1 VSRPFQPGHSVRGG
15 GPAGVR
21 NKLHAG
27 FLADL
32 QREWQQHGAAV
43 VKILR
48 TCHPVEFARLI
59 AGTLPKEFVVESTL
73 ADIGDDELDVMI
85 ERLRAQLRAE
95 GKQPILIEGKT
106 IEHEHTRPSA
116 GEDGGNAGESGSR
129 ARAEKGT
136 E

>member
-1 VSRPFQPGHSVRGG
+1 MSRLFQPGHSIRGG
-15 GPAGVR
+15 RPAGVR

-32 QREWQQHGAAV
+32 QREWEEHGPAV

-48 TCHPVEFARLI
+48 TCHPVEFVRLI

-85 ERLRAQLRAE
+85 ERLRAQLRTE

-106 IEHEHTRPSA
+106 IEYEPTGNPA
-116 GEDGGNAGESGSR
+116 TEDGGNADASGSR
-129 ARAEKGT
+129 TRAKTGT

>member
-1 VSRPFQPGHSVRGG
+1 MTLFKPGHSIRGG
-15 GPAGVR
+15 RPAGVR

-32 QREWQQHGAAV
+32 QREWEQHGAAV

-73 ADIGDDELDVMI
+73 AEIGDDELDAMI
-85 ERLRAQLRAE
+85 ERMRAQLHAE

-106 IEHEHTRPSA
+106 IEHEPAGNPA

-129 ARAEKGT
+129 TRAKKNAE
-136 E
+136 

>member
-1 VSRPFQPGHSVRGG
+1 MTLFKPGHSIRGG
-15 GPAGVR
+15 RPAGVR

-85 ERLRAQLRAE
+85 ERLRAQLRTE

-106 IEHEHTRPSA
+106 IEHEPTGNPA
-116 GEDGGNAGESGSR
+116 AEDGGNANESGGRTR
-129 ARAEKGT
+129 AKKGT

>member
-1 VSRPFQPGHSVRGG
+1 VSRPFQAGHSIRGG
-15 GPAGVR
+15 RPAGVR

-32 QREWQQHGAAV
+32 QREWEQHGAAV

-59 AGTLPKEFVVESTL
+59 GGTLPKEFVVESTL
-73 ADIGDDELDVMI
+73 TDIGDDELDAMI
-85 ERLRAQLRAE
+85 ERMRAQLRAE

-106 IEHEHTRPSA
+106 IDYEPTGNPAE
-116 GEDGGNAGESGSR
+116 EDGGNAGESGSR
-129 ARAEKGT
+129 TRAKKNA
-136 E
+136 

>member
-1 VSRPFQPGHSVRGG
+1 VSRLFHPGHSIRGG
-15 GPAGVR
+15 RPAGVR

-32 QREWQQHGAAV
+32 QREWEHHGAAV

-73 ADIGDDELDVMI
+73 ADIGDDELDAMI
-85 ERLRAQLRAE
+85 ERMRAQLRAE
-95 GKQPILIEGKT
+95 GKEPILIEGKT
-106 IEHEHTRPSA
+106 IEHEPTGNPA
-116 GEDGGNAGESGSR
+116 GEGCGNAGKGGSR
-129 ARAEKGT
+129 TRAEKSA

>member
-1 VSRPFQPGHSVRGG
+1 VSRQFQPGHSIRGG
-15 GPAGVR
+15 RPAGVR

-32 QREWQQHGAAV
+32 QREWEQHGAAV

-73 ADIGDDELDVMI
+73 AEIGDDELDAMI
-85 ERLRAQLRAE
+85 ERMRAQLRAE

-106 IEHEHTRPSA
+106 IEHEPTGNPA

-129 ARAEKGT
+129 TRAKKNAE
-136 E
+136 

>member
-1 VSRPFQPGHSVRGG
+1 VSRQFQPGHSIRGG
-15 GPAGVR
+15 RPAGVR

-32 QREWQQHGAAV
+32 QREWEQHGAAV

-73 ADIGDDELDVMI
+73 AEIGDDELDAMI
-85 ERLRAQLRAE
+85 ERMRAQLRAE

-106 IEHEHTRPSA
+106 IEHEPTGNPA
-116 GEDGGNAGESGSR
+116 GEDTGNAGKGESRTR
-129 ARAEKGT
+129 AKKSAE
-136 E
+136 

>member
-1 VSRPFQPGHSVRGG
+1 VSRLFQPGHSIRGG
-15 GPAGVR
+15 RPAGAR
-21 NKLHAG
+21 NKLHVG

-32 QREWQQHGAAV
+32 QREWEEHGAAV

-48 TCHPVEFARLI
+48 TRHPVEFARLI

-73 ADIGDDELDVMI
+73 ADIGDDELDAVI
-85 ERLRAQLRAE
+85 ERMRAQLRAE
-95 GKQPILIEGKT
+95 GKQPILTEGKT
-106 IEHEHTRPSA
+106 IEHEATRTPA

-129 ARAEKGT
+129 TRAEKGA